1 MTVCD
6 AWVVEMGVGVGAG
19 GSGCGVGETAAER
32 ERRVDMYRGE
42 ERM

>member
-19 GSGCGVGETAAER
+19 GSGCRVGETAAER
-32 ERRVDMYRGE
+32 EHRVDMYRGE